1 MVGVR
6 YGSRIT
12 VSSVQVLGVPP
23 RQRAM
28 YPLPWC
34 LTAVLL
40 LILEKE
46 DVKIGILGV
55 SCFLLGG
62 PSTARE
68 KQESR
73 YTFLHRQT

>member
-1 MVGVR
+1 
-6 YGSRIT
+6 
-12 VSSVQVLGVPP
+12 
-23 RQRAM
+23 M
-28 YPLPWC
+28 YSLPWC

-62 PSTARE
+62 PSTARG
-68 KQESR
+68 QTSDTPVRSR
-73 YTFLHRQT
+73 NLGIHFYID